1 MRFAAVLAAS
11 FALAACGEDDS
22 PSPTPRPAPA
32 PPPSARSQTGPEA
45 VRVVRAW
52 VDRLR
57 RGDVKGSART
67 FAVPSVVQNG
77 PETFRLGSRR
87 AVELWLTGLPCGAR
101 LVRTDV
107 QAAYVVGVFRL
118 TNRPGR
124 RCDAPGE
131 LAATAFLIRGRR
143 ILEWRRVALPDPGRP
158 V

>member
-1 MRFAAVLAAS
+1 MRLAAVLAACL
-11 FALAACGEDDS
+11 ALAACGDDEG
-22 PSPTPRPAPA
+22 PGPAPRPAP

-67 FAVPSVVQNG
+67 FAVPSLVQNG

-87 AVELWLTGLPCGAR
+87 AVQLWLSALPCGAR
-101 LVRTDV
+101 LIRTDV

-131 LAATAFLIRGRR
+131 LAATAFLIRGGR
-143 ILEWRRVALPDPGRP
+143 ILEWRRVALPAPTEP